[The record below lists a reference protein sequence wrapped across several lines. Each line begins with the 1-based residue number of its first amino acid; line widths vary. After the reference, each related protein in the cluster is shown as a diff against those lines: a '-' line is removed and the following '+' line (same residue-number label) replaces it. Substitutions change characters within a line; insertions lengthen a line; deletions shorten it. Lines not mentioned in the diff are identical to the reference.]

1 MEFQESRTE
10 AIPVKLPNGTIAKIE
25 VASTG
30 EENVAFDVH
39 PFQEVSDAIEGI
51 LDAVAGALQKA
62 RPSKATVKFG
72 LEVTIESGSLAV
84 LIVKGSSKAN
94 LEITMEWEKTE

>member
-1 MEFQESRTE
+1 MEFQDSRTE
-10 AIPVKLPNGTIAKIE
+10 AIPVKLPNGAIAKIE

-30 EENVAFDVH
+30 EENVAFDVR

-51 LDAVAGALQKA
+51 LDAVAGTLQKA

-84 LIVKGSSKAN
+84 LIVKGSGKAN